1 MIVVAKELLQY
12 EKKYVNYYLNIP
24 KLCYKEKN
32 IVKNEM
38 IEDINSL
45 IFEDIITFMNMME
58 DSYNNSIS
66 KEYTLINS
74 LTEFQVGYLSKDI
87 ISMAIEF
94 SQLVGFSDIS
104 YIKVYNYDFKS
115 KREIFLKDLFRE
127 DINYLEILKKHIMT
141 QIKNFFD

>member
-1 MIVVAKELLQY
+1 
-12 EKKYVNYYLNIP
+12 
-24 KLCYKEKN
+24 
-32 IVKNEM
+32 
-38 IEDINSL
+38 
-45 IFEDIITFMNMME
+45 MME

-74 LTEFQVGYLSKDI
+74 LTEFQLGYLSKDI
-87 ISMAIEF
+87 ISLAIEF

-141 QIKNFFD
+141 QIKNFFDEIKGFDDEDYLNKNDIYLDEDNSFYFMHEFLILPLCFLNTIEWQL

>member
-45 IFEDIITFMNMME
+45 IFEDIITFMNMMD
-58 DSYNNSIS
+58 DSYNNAIS
-66 KEYTLINS
+66 K
-74 LTEFQVGYLSKDI
+74 
-87 ISMAIEF
+87 
-94 SQLVGFSDIS
+94 
-104 YIKVYNYDFKS
+104 
-115 KREIFLKDLFRE
+115 
-127 DINYLEILKKHIMT
+127 
-141 QIKNFFD
+141 